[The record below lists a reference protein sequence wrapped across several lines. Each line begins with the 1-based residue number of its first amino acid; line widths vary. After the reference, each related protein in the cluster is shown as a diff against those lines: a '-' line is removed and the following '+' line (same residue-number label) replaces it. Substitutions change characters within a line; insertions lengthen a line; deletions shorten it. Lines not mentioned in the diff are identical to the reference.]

1 MTGDETVQY
10 PFPRKVR
17 FEPPGEWHTVR
28 ERGAVVTVTLPSG
41 DTAGLVT
48 RYEEARALLGDARFS
63 RYLPSDQSAR
73 IATTEDGG
81 VFARQ
86 SATGLGMFEGPGHM
100 RWRRLMSKE
109 FTIRRVESM
118 RPGIRR
124 VAEELAASM
133 AATGCPADIVSF
145 IGDQLPVRVIGDLLG
160 VPGSDRHKF
169 REWADK
175 ILSLTR
181 FTREDAD
188 TATAEVVGYFSQL
201 IEAKRSEPGDDLIS
215 ALLEVTTADDGRL
228 SEEEL
233 VITAAALFIP
243 GHETAANMIGK
254 MMATL
259 LADRSRYQAVADDP
273 TVVAQA
279 VEEVL
284 RFDTN
289 PSFGL
294 PRFISEDM
302 TLGERCVPRGST
314 MIVSP
319 AIANHDPRKFPN
331 PEKMDVCRQNNQ
343 HLSFG
348 AGPHF
353 CLGAPIARAMLQ
365 EALRALAVRLPT
377 LRLAIPPEQLKI
389 RTGLIVVGLQEVP
402 VEW

>member
-1 MTGDETVQY
+1 MSGDETVSY

-17 FEPPGEWHTVR
+17 FQPPEEWSAVR

-81 VFARQ
+81 VFTRQ
-86 SATGLGMFEGPGHM
+86 SATGLAMFEGPGHM

-109 FTIRRVESM
+109 FTIRRVEAM
-118 RPGIRR
+118 RPGIRE
-124 VAEELAASM
+124 VAEELVGAM
-133 AATGCPADIVSF
+133 AATGSPADVVPA

-160 VPGSDRHKF
+160 VPEPDRHKF

-181 FTREDAD
+181 FTKEDAD

-201 IEAKRSEPGDDLIS
+201 IEAKQSEPGDDLIS
-215 ALLEVTTADDGRL
+215 ALLEVATADDGRL
-228 SEEEL
+228 SKDEL
-233 VITAAALFIP
+233 IITAAALFIP

-254 MMATL
+254 MMATM
-259 LADRSRYQAVADDP
+259 LADCSRFRQVADDP
-273 TVVAQA
+273 SIVAEA

-302 TLGERCVPRGST
+302 TLGEQHIPCGST

-319 AIANHDPRKFPN
+319 AIANHDPRKFSEPDR
-331 PEKMDVCRQNNQ
+331 MDVRRQNNQ

-365 EALRALAVRLPT
+365 EALRALAVTLPT
-377 LRLAIPPEQLKI
+377 LRLAVSPEQLRI